1 MENDEAYKKNKSLAE
16 NSDGALQGM
25 QDIHAESA
33 EAAAARTK
41 ESI

>member
-1 MENDEAYKKNKSLAE
+1 MENEEAYQRNKNLAE
-16 NSDGALQGM
+16 NSDGALQKM
-25 QDIHAESA
+25 QNIHAESA